1 MANMNNIKDG
11 IDIQK
16 RTAIIQKS
24 LFYIRKV
31 LNSKTENIGSISS
44 KIKKFIE
51 EEKVPGFNHKIEED
65 D

>member
-44 KIKKFIE
+44 KIKKLIE
-51 EEKVPGFNHKIEED
+51 EEIKK
-65 D
+65 